1 MSNLRTVFCNAR
13 LIDPASG
20 LDAKGG
26 LLVENGKI
34 ADIGPRLFG
43 DVDRGDPEVIDCKGL
58 VLAPG
63 LVDMRV
69 FTGEPGSEHRETLES
84 ASRAAAAGGVT
95 TIVVM
100 PNTDPVIDE
109 PSLVDFIRRRAQAT
123 ACVNVAPMAALTR
136 HLAGQV
142 MTEVGLLMEAGAVA
156 FTDGDRT
163 IANTRVLRRALAYAS
178 TFGALVV
185 GHAEDPDLS
194 EGAAMNEG
202 EYATRLGLP
211 AAPAAAE
218 AMIVERDIRLVEL
231 TGARYHFGQISCR
244 ASLQAI
250 VEAKRRGLPITCG
263 VAAHHLALNELDV
276 GSYYTFMKIK
286 PPLRSEEDRAAMAE
300 GVASGDI
307 DVIVSSHDPQAADT
321 KRQPFAQ
328 AAFGAVGLET
338 LLPVALG
345 VHHNRSASLPHVLKS
360 LTATPASILGLNAG
374 TLSKGAPADLA
385 LIDPDAPIVVDP
397 DKLHSRARNTPFD
410 GRKFQ
415 GHAVMTFVGGE
426 CVFDQSVEAKK

>member
-1 MSNLRTVFCNAR
+1 MSNRRTVFCNAR
-13 LIDPASG
+13 LIDPATG

-34 ADIGPRLFG
+34 ADVGPRLFG
-43 DVDRGDPEVIDCKGL
+43 DVDRSDPEVIDCKGQ

-63 LVDMRV
+63 LIDMRV

-109 PSLVDFIRRRAQAT
+109 PSLVDFILRRAAAT
-123 ACVNVAPMAALTR
+123 ACVRVAPMAALTR
-136 HLAGQV
+136 HLAGEV

-163 IANTRVLRRALAYAS
+163 ISNTRVLRRALAYTS

-185 GHAEDPDLS
+185 GHAEDPDLADGTS
-194 EGAAMNEG
+194 VTEG
-202 EYATRLGLP
+202 EYAMRLGIP
-211 AAPAAAE
+211 AAPTAAE

-244 ASLQAI
+244 ASLDA
-250 VEAKRRGLPITCG
+250 VAAAKQRGLPITCG

-276 GSYYTFMKIK
+276 GSYYTFMKVK
-286 PPLRSEEDRAAMAE
+286 PPLRSEADRAAMVD
-300 GVASGDI
+300 GVASGLI
-307 DVIVSSHDPQAADT
+307 DVVVSSHDPQAADT

-345 VHHNRSASLPHVLKS
+345 VHHNGSADLLHVLKA
-360 LTATPASILGLNAG
+360 LTAAPARILGLNAG
-374 TLSKGAPADLA
+374 ALAKGAPADLV
-385 LIDPDAPIVVDP
+385 LIDPGAPYVLDP
-397 DKLHSRARNTPFD
+397 DKLHSRARNTPFE

-415 GHAVMTFVGGE
+415 GWATKTYVGGE
-426 CVFDQSVEAKK
+426 CVFDREGMQ